1 MTIDDKLRDEKLQ
14 YDIYKEAAKV
24 SVLSSAKN
32 DKYDHLKDEEILP
45 SNQRQIIKQTKFTC
59 SRLGKPFGKNKEKWL
74 KIKKKNKRTTKQSWE
89 KVFRHKSKTNY
100 LFFSKGFLNEDA
112 KYELNKVV
120 ELEIKS
126 REITWFIKKLI
137 KNNKSYDFQNFKT
150 IRSFGRKLW
159 FINT

>member
-74 KIKKKNKRTTKQSWE
+74 KIKKKK
-89 KVFRHKSKTNY
+89 
-100 LFFSKGFLNEDA
+100 
-112 KYELNKVV
+112 
-120 ELEIKS
+120 
-126 REITWFIKKLI
+126 
-137 KNNKSYDFQNFKT
+137 
-150 IRSFGRKLW
+150 
-159 FINT
+159 